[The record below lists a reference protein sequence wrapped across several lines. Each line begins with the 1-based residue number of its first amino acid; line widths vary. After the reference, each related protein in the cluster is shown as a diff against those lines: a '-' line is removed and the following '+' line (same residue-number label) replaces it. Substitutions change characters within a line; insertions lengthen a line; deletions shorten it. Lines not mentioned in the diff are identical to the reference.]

1 MVLATEAAAQL
12 KILSQLPP
20 DTLLTHHPS
29 PAHQPHALQFPHP
42 QPPPQPRDPDA
53 MEVNALTTAAQQ
65 KALLMDATRSIF
77 REQKLCF
84 RCLKP
89 IVPGT
94 HMGSINCL
102 NMPVTLKQ
110 RRPFVDQAL
119 QTPTTQVAHIH
130 TKHMPPFFSSPF
142 EDKDLRGH
150 DKCYKCFKELEEAK
164 AAIVSVSTSRI

>member
-1 MVLATEAAAQL
+1 
-12 KILSQLPP
+12 
-20 DTLLTHHPS
+20 
-29 PAHQPHALQFPHP
+29 
-42 QPPPQPRDPDA
+42 

-65 KALLMDATRSIF
+65 KALLMDATRSIC

-102 NMPVTLKQ
+102 NMPVTLEQ
-110 RRPFVDQAL
+110 RRPFVNQAL

-130 TKHMPPFFSSPF
+130 TKHTVGQSGLPLTYLPAEPPNQTVQLLLPLQPPFFPSPF

-164 AAIVSVSTSRI
+164 AAIVSVSTSRCGWTS